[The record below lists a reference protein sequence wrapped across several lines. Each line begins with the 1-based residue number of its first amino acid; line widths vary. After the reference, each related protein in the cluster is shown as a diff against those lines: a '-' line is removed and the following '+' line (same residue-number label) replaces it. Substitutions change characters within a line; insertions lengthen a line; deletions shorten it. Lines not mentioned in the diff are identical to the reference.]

1 MLKPH
6 EKRKQGSAKER
17 AADQIWTWNLE
28 RASPATP
35 VQDPVATWRSQHRSN
50 QAVDATAEVRCDGR
64 KRGRPLASEFRLA
77 ETAKIGWLG
86 SASAAS
92 VAPRTHG
99 CGALTS
105 VKKALHPIFVFSFLC
120 VRRNRS
126 RPLAQQKCRS
136 LISLTFQY
144 TTNQGRKDGTAKTG

>member
-50 QAVDATAEVRCDGR
+50 QAADATAEVRCDGR

-105 VKKALHPIFVFSFLC
+105 VKKAQFLSSHFSAFAETVHALLHSKSAGPRLV
-120 VRRNRS
+120 
-126 RPLAQQKCRS
+126 
-136 LISLTFQY
+136 
-144 TTNQGRKDGTAKTG
+144 